1 MSTFEVVRG
10 PEGDC
15 LLLDGTRI
23 GGPDPGCGGVS
34 WFVFRIEE
42 ACDVV
47 PKDELDRLKD
57 ENAKLVRVLHELEQE
72 AVHAYR
78 CLQHDCEHF
87 LEGEQHFFKK
97 WWSSDCENAKL
108 RELVRITDTYCANG
122 YCDPDDGCPLLVDGK
137 CQFTD
142 RMRELGMEVE

>member
-47 PKDELDRLKD
+47 PKDELDRLKA
-57 ENAKLVRVLHELEQE
+57 ENARLWA
-72 AVHAYR
+72 AVEYLYGFAHT
-78 CLQHDCEHF
+78 CGVD
-87 LEGEQHFFKK
+87 
-97 WWSSDCENAKL
+97 SD
-108 RELVRITDTYCANG
+108 D
-122 YCDPDDGCPLLVDGK
+122 
-137 CQFTD
+137 
-142 RMRELGMEVE
+142 MRELGIEVE

>member
-47 PKDELDRLKD
+47 PKDEFDRLKT
-57 ENAKLVRVLHELEQE
+57 ENT
-72 AVHAYR
+72 
-78 CLQHDCEHF
+78 
-87 LEGEQHFFKK
+87 
-97 WWSSDCENAKL
+97 KL
-108 RELVRITDTYCANG
+108 RELAAIQREFAKMPCSPIKCKYYDEYCG
-122 YCDPDDGCPLLVDGK
+122 YGVDEE
-137 CQFTD
+137 CHYEREIYD
-142 RMRELGMEVE
+142 RMCELGIEEIKED